1 MKQSSKN
8 KQNKEELVAA
18 LMSQGLRKGYLKS
31 DTILKQLSKY
41 NLDEDDKEKILL
53 NFEQAGIS
61 IISPDFDSYDAI
73 YAGDEENLRC
83 SNLKENLP
91 NTYKT
96 TETKDSVIPDPLH
109 LYWEEISK
117 YPTLSHKETLQLVR
131 RIKSNND
138 MEAKERLI
146 VCHLKFAAKTA
157 TRYSGTG
164 IPILDLIQQANLG
177 LLEAAEHYNPNRGTQ
192 FTSYAVFWIKRSI
205 IRYIDTQIRTIKLPA
220 NIGAELTKIKKIRA
234 DFYTEHM
241 RTPTDDEI
249 APAGG
254 FSISRVKYLQTLD
267 YTMVSADL
275 QPTED
280 MEGTILD
287 TLSDESKG
295 EDPFIDIK
303 NIDRNK
309 TIYSFL
315 EKLSEREQTVLIL
328 RFGLESTPM
337 TLEEIGHQLNLTR
350 EGVRRIE
357 VRAIAKLRNM
367 PDISGLQDYL

>member
-1 MKQSSKN
+1 M
-8 KQNKEELVAA
+8 
-18 LMSQGLRKGYLKS
+18 
-31 DTILKQLSKY
+31 
-41 NLDEDDKEKILL
+41 
-53 NFEQAGIS
+53 
-61 IISPDFDSYDAI
+61 
-73 YAGDEENLRC
+73 
-83 SNLKENLP
+83 
-91 NTYKT
+91 
-96 TETKDSVIPDPLH
+96 
-109 LYWEEISK
+109 
-117 YPTLSHKETLQLVR
+117 
-131 RIKSNND
+131 
-138 MEAKERLI
+138 
-146 VCHLKFAAKTA
+146 
-157 TRYSGTG
+157 
-164 IPILDLIQQANLG
+164 
-177 LLEAAEHYNPNRGTQ
+177 
-192 FTSYAVFWIKRSI
+192 
-205 IRYIDTQIRTIKLPA
+205 
-220 NIGAELTKIKKIRA
+220 
-234 DFYTEHM
+234 
-241 RTPTDDEI
+241 
-249 APAGG
+249 
-254 FSISRVKYLQTLD
+254 
-267 YTMVSADL
+267 YTMVSTDL